1 MSDPSKRTQNKNKY
15 HKKTDDTQYDL
26 TVLKTTKK
34 NSNFSSYVSSQNVF
48 NCINQILIL
57 PVISDSQ

>member
-34 NSNFSSYVSSQNVF
+34 TLISVVMFLHKMFS
-48 NCINQILIL
+48 IALIKF
-57 PVISDSQ
+57 